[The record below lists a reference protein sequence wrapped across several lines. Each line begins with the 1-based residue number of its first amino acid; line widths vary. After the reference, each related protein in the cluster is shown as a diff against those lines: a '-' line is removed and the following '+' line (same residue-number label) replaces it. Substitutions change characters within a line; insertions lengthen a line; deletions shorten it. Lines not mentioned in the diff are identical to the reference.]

1 MITTELKRTI
11 AQAIIENRKNFTSNA
26 RQAVALGIHDSI
38 LSRIVKGETEQVL
51 SDPKW
56 IGIARRLN
64 VQLAGNIAWT
74 TVKTKVYTHVYT
86 QLEFCQNYSLSGILC
101 DVAGIGK
108 TYAAMEYC
116 KEHKNAIYV
125 DCSQYKSKQ
134 RFIRF
139 IAKELGVEHT
149 GRYADVY
156 ADLVFYINTI
166 GIVLIVLD
174 EVADL
179 EYPAFLELKA
189 LWNATPSTCG
199 WYMMGA
205 DGLAA
210 KMDLNREHKKVGY
223 AEIFDRFGAKYQR
236 VSPQGLLDLTDFKRE
251 LIAQIGKANGIGDVQ
266 KLYAKTDGSLRR
278 IVYEVQKLKIA

>member
-11 AQAIIENRKNFTSNA
+11 AQAIIDNRKNFSSNA
-26 RQAVALGIHDSI
+26 RQAVSLGIHDSI
-38 LSRIVKGETEQVL
+38 LSRIIKGETDQVL

-64 VQLAGNIAWT
+64 VQLAGNIMWT
-74 TVKTKVYTHVYT
+74 TVKTKVYNHVYT
-86 QLEFCQNYSLSGILC
+86 QLEFCQNFSLSGILC
-101 DVAGIGK
+101 DEAGIGK

-134 RFIRF
+134 RLVRF

-166 GIVLIVLD
+166 GVVLVVLD
-174 EVADL
+174 EVGDL

-205 DGLAA
+205 DGLEA
-210 KMDLNREHKKVGY
+210 KMNLNREHKKVGY
-223 AEIFDRFGAKYQR
+223 AEIFDRYGAKYQR
-236 VSPQGLLDLTDFKRE
+236 VSPQSLHDLNDFKKE
-251 LIAQIGKANGIGDVQ
+251 LIAQIGKANGIADVQ

-278 IVYEVQKLKIA
+278 IVIEVQKLKIA

>member
-11 AQAIIENRKNFTSNA
+11 AQAIIENRKNFTSNS
-26 RQAVALGIHDSI
+26 RQATALGIHDSV
-38 LSRIVKGETEQVL
+38 LSRITKGETEQVL
-51 SDPKW
+51 SDAKW

-64 VQLAGNIAWT
+64 VQLAGTITWT
-74 TVKTKVYTHVYT
+74 TVKTKVYNHVYT
-86 QLEFCQNYSLSGILC
+86 QLEFCQNFSLSGILC
-101 DVAGIGK
+101 DEAGIGK
-108 TYAAMEYC
+108 TYAAKEYC

-125 DCSQYKSKQ
+125 DCSQFKSKQ
-134 RFIRF
+134 RLFRF

-149 GRYADVY
+149 GRYADVF

-205 DGLAA
+205 DGLEA
-210 KMDLNREHKKVGY
+210 KMNLNREHKKVGY

-236 VSPQGLLDLTDFKRE
+236 VSPQSKLDLDDFKKE
-251 LIAQIGKANGIGDVQ
+251 LIAQIGKANGIPDVQ
-266 KLYAKTDGSLRR
+266 KLFAKTDGSLRR
-278 IVYEVQKLKIA
+278 IVFEVQKLKIA